1 MIGLFCRTSRRETWI
16 SSGRPWLS
24 PHGCQHASLQEI
36 DAASES
42 GPGAAVRWGPASTPA
57 SGDRDLWPHWPW
69 EPGEAR
75 LPLKWVRAPWPEAVR
90 VWTASSYQCVC
101 EHSPSF
107 HWAVSQCGQHLQLLS
122 ILFQGKILEITIY
135 QFLSHTKRTPLRLRH
150 HINLPGKTLTLVHVH
165 RMQLE

>member
-24 PHGCQHASLQEI
+24 PHSCQHASLQEI

-69 EPGEAR
+69 GPGEAR
-75 LPLKWVRAPWPEAVR
+75 LPFKWVRAPWPEAVW
-90 VWTASSYQCVC
+90 VWTASSYQCAWAQ
-101 EHSPSF
+101 SF
-107 HWAVSQCGQHLQLLS
+107 IPLGCVPACSTSAIIKLPLS
-122 ILFQGKILEITIY
+122 GKNLRNNT
-135 QFLSHTKRTPLRLRH
+135 QFISSF
-150 HINLPGKTLTLVHVH
+150 LTLRGHP
-165 RMQLE
+165 